1 MPRSR
6 SPTTEGTKTMLDT
19 VTVLDVTQVV
29 SGSFAS
35 MTLADMGADVMK
47 IERPT
52 GGDVGRH
59 NPPYVDDFSSYF
71 ASVNRN
77 KRSVSLNLKSDEGAE
92 LFLKLAEDADVV
104 VENFRPG
111 AMERFGIDYEAVADR
126 NPKIIYCSI
135 SGFGQEGPYAEYP
148 ALDIIAQAMSGN
160 MSITGPPD
168 SKPYRSGI
176 PIADIAGSMYA
187 VQGILGA
194 LFRRERTGE
203 GQYVDVSM
211 LDCMLSWLTVR
222 AGYTFATDEPY
233 PRMGNKLDEF
243 VPYGVFETAD
253 SYLAIVVVQDHHWEK
268 LCTAIGR
275 PELAT
280 DDRFQTADRRRE
292 NRDELESILEDEL
305 VTQSTDE
312 WFDVM
317 SDHGV
322 PSGPIY
328 DTKEVW
334 EDDHVNHRELL
345 SSIQLGDEEL
355 SVVDHPVKYADDTT
369 GITRGVPRVGED
381 TYETLERMGYTEA
394 EVAELIECGVVG
406 SPETSHPER

>member
-1 MPRSR
+1 
-6 SPTTEGTKTMLDT
+6 
-19 VTVLDVTQVV
+19 
-29 SGSFAS
+29 
-35 MTLADMGADVMK
+35 
-47 IERPT
+47 
-52 GGDVGRH
+52 
-59 NPPYVDDFSSYF
+59 
-71 ASVNRN
+71 
-77 KRSVSLNLKSDEGAE
+77 
-92 LFLKLAEDADVV
+92 
-104 VENFRPG
+104 
-111 AMERFGIDYEAVADR
+111 MERFGIDYEAVAER
-126 NPKIIYCSI
+126 NPKIIYRSI

-233 PRMGNKLDEF
+233 PRMGNKLTSLSPTVSSKQQIHTSRSSSF
-243 VPYGVFETAD
+243 RTITGKSCVPLSVALSSRRTTGFR
-253 SYLAIVVVQDHHWEK
+253 
-268 LCTAIGR
+268 R
-275 PELAT
+275 PTSDAKT
-280 DDRFQTADRRRE
+280 GTNSNQFWKTNPA
-292 NRDELESILEDEL
+292 
-305 VTQSTDE
+305 TQSTDE

-317 SDHGV
+317 SNHGV
-322 PSGPIY
+322 LSGPIY

-334 EDDHVNHRELL
+334 EDDHVNHREIL

-394 EVAELIECGVVG
+394 EVAELIEVASSDRQRRPTRSGREGV
-406 SPETSHPER
+406 SCSAATSFFIYLACEVVIGLVH

>member
-1 MPRSR
+1 
-6 SPTTEGTKTMLDT
+6 MLDT

-77 KRSVSLNLKSDEGAE
+77 KRSVSFEPQERRRAE

-111 AMERFGIDYEAVADR
+111 AMERFGIDYEAVAER

-233 PRMGNKLDEF
+233 PRMGNKLTSLSPTVSSKQQIHTSRSSSF
-243 VPYGVFETAD
+243 RTITGKSCVPLSVA
-253 SYLAIVVVQDHHWEK
+253 
-268 LCTAIGR
+268 
-275 PELAT
+275 
-280 DDRFQTADRRRE
+280 
-292 NRDELESILEDEL
+292 
-305 VTQSTDE
+305 
-312 WFDVM
+312 
-317 SDHGV
+317 
-322 PSGPIY
+322 
-328 DTKEVW
+328 
-334 EDDHVNHRELL
+334 L
-345 SSIQLGDEEL
+345 SSRR
-355 SVVDHPVKYADDTT
+355 TT
-369 GITRGVPRVGED
+369 GFRRP
-381 TYETLERMGYTEA
+381 
-394 EVAELIECGVVG
+394 
-406 SPETSHPER
+406 TSDAKTGTNSNQFWKTNQPHSQRTSGLT